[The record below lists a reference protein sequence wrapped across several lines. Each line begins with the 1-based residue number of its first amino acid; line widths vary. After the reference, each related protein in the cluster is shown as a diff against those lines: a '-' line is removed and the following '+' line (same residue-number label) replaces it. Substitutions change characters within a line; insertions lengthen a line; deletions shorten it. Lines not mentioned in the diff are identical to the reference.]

1 MGHYNILHRNA
12 LCIDRIEPSHEG
24 CEYYAGII
32 SSIIDSSKHRALCW
46 HNSVIFS
53 PVHIAHAQFSRDS
66 IGKMTECTEPGCNTS
81 SLSDSLASGTKFTT
95 LSSDGEDVE
104 DSGKMPLRVRA
115 GLVLSRRT
123 CVSAKC
129 G

>member
-1 MGHYNILHRNA
+1 MEHYNILHRNA
-12 LCIDRIEPSHEG
+12 LCIYRIEPSHEG

-53 PVHIAHAQFSRDS
+53 PVRIAHAQFSHDS
-66 IGKMTECTEPGCNTS
+66 IGKMAMAKHTEPCGSTS

-95 LSSDGEDVE
+95 VSSDGEDVE
-104 DSGKMPLRVRA
+104 DSGRCLRE
-115 GLVLSRRT
+115 LEQD
-123 CVSAKC
+123 
-129 G
+129 